1 MTFLFA
7 LARALHFASLMTL
20 FGACAF
26 AFIVQRRLRR
36 DVNLPRQLLLA
47 CGSIVLATTL
57 ISVAFVAGEMSK
69 GAAIT
74 FAPDTLGQVLA
85 STLYGRI
92 AAARMVLL
100 AAFVVIG
107 CFSRPALQSGGCIVG
122 GIALALLGLT
132 SHAAASGSVAYSLL
146 RAVVDALHLVA
157 GGFWIGGVAALAFAV
172 WRTPRD
178 GDGHIALLRLFS
190 RWGVVA
196 VATLVVAGTINGF
209 AILDVQGMR
218 WSAVYLAWLAVKLAL
233 AAIMVALALTNRFGV
248 LPGLMRGEADAAE
261 TLPLT
266 LSAELIVA
274 GLILLCVGFL
284 GLTAPMAM

>member
-20 FGACAF
+20 FGASAF
-26 AFIVQRRLRR
+26 GWIVQWRLRR
-36 DVNLPRQLLLA
+36 DVSLPRAVLLT
-47 CGSIVLATTL
+47 CGGVALATAL
-57 ISVAFVAGEMSK
+57 ISVAFVAAEMSNA
-69 GAAIT
+69 AAIT
-74 FAPDTLGQVLA
+74 FAPDTFGQVLT
-85 STLYGRI
+85 STLYGHV
-92 AAARMVLL
+92 AAARMGLL
-100 AAFVVIG
+100 AAFLVIG
-107 CFSRPALQSGGCIVG
+107 CFSRQTLQSVGCIVG
-122 GIALALLGLT
+122 GITLALLGLT
-132 SHAAASGSVAYSLL
+132 SHAAASGSVAYFLQ
-146 RAVVDALHLVA
+146 RAAVDALHLVA

-172 WRTPRD
+172 WRTPHDRD
-178 GDGHIALLRLFS
+178 GHVALLRLFS

-209 AILDVQGMR
+209 AILDIHGMR

>member
-20 FGACAF
+20 FGACTF
-26 AFIVQRRLRR
+26 GWIVQRRLQR
-36 DVNLPRQLLLA
+36 DASLPRAVLLS
-47 CGSIVLATTL
+47 CGGVALATAL
-57 ISVAFVAGEMSK
+57 ISVAFVAGEMSN

-74 FAPDTLGQVLA
+74 FAPDTLGQVFT
-85 STLYGRI
+85 STLYGHI
-92 AAARMVLL
+92 AAARMSLL
-100 AAFVVIG
+100 AAFLIIG
-107 CFSRPALQSGGCIVG
+107 LFSRPALQSVGSIVG

-146 RAVVDALHLVA
+146 RAAVDALHLLA
-157 GGFWIGGVAALAFAV
+157 GGFWIGGVAVLAFAV
-172 WRTPRD
+172 WRTRRD
-178 GDGHIALLRLFS
+178 RDGHIALLRLFS
-190 RWGVVA
+190 RWGAVA
-196 VATLVVAGTINGF
+196 VAVLVIAGTINAF
-209 AILDVQGMR
+209 AILDIQGMR

-233 AAIMVALALTNRFGV
+233 AGIMVALALTNRFGV
-248 LPGLMRGEADAAE
+248 LPGLMRGESDASE

-266 LSAELIVA
+266 LSAELAVA

>member
-1 MTFLFA
+1 MIFLFA
-7 LARALHFASLMTL
+7 LTRALHFASMMTL
-20 FGACAF
+20 FGACTF
-26 AFIVQRRLRR
+26 AFIVQWRQRR
-36 DVNLPRQLLLA
+36 DVSLPRAVLLA
-47 CGSIVLATTL
+47 CGGIAIATAL
-57 ISVAFVAGEMSK
+57 ISVAFVAGEMSN

-100 AAFVVIG
+100 AAFLVIG
-107 CFSRPALQSGGCIVG
+107 WFSRRALQSGGCIVG
-122 GIALALLGLT
+122 GMALALLGLT

-146 RAVVDALHLVA
+146 RAAVDALHLLA
-157 GGFWIGGVAALAFAV
+157 GGFWLGGVAVLAFAV

-178 GDGHIALLRLFS
+178 GHAHVALLRLFS
-190 RWGVVA
+190 RWGAVA
-196 VATLVVAGTINGF
+196 VAVLVVAGAINGF

-218 WSAVYLAWLAVKLAL
+218 WSVTYLTWLAVKLVL
-233 AAIMVALALTNRFGV
+233 AGIMVSLALTNRFGV
-248 LPGLMRGEADAAE
+248 LPGLMRGETDASE

-266 LSAELIVA
+266 LSAELVVA